1 MASHF
6 HHHGPS
12 RADIA
17 RGHEANDVGIRGF
30 IWFGVAFVGG
40 AAVIHTIVW
49 FLLLGTQQAARA
61 ENAARFPPPLFS
73 QPTMAVVS
81 RPPPPN
87 LQPSRE
93 HPRVAW
99 RDMDDLRH
107 EQEDSLAGI
116 DPKFGRG
123 WEHAYTDAVREP
135 SQPLNQLRLPP
146 DAVDA
151 VAPRIKSSQSGA
163 PSSQPTTQRGE
174 AAAATPPGTEGTK
187 E

>member
-6 HHHGPS
+6 RHHGPS

-17 RGHEANDVGIRGF
+17 RGHEANDVSVRGV
-30 IWFGVAFVGG
+30 IWFVVAFVVG
-40 AAVIHTIVW
+40 AAVIHTIIW

-73 QPTMAVVS
+73 QSTMAVVS

-93 HPRVAW
+93 HPKVAW

-107 EQEDSLAGI
+107 EQQESLVRPTEGA
-116 DPKFGRG
+116 G

-151 VAPRIKSSQSGA
+151 VAPRIKSSRSDA
-163 PSSQPTTQRGE
+163 PSSQPTTRRGE
-174 AAAATPPGTEGTK
+174 AAATTAPGTEGTK

>member
-30 IWFGVAFVGG
+30 IWFGVAFVAI

-49 FLLLGTQQAARA
+49 FLLLGTQEAAGA

-73 QPTMAVVS
+73 QSMMAVVS

-87 LQPSRE
+87 LQPSPE
-93 HPRVAW
+93 HPKVAW

-107 EQEDSLAGI
+107 EQEGSMLKLKPENGAGW
-116 DPKFGRG
+116 DP
-123 WEHAYTDAVREP
+123 AYTDAVREP
-135 SQPLNQLRLPP
+135 SQPLNQLRLPA

-151 VAPRIKSSQSGA
+151 VAPRIKSSQSDG

-174 AAAATPPGTEGTK
+174 AAAEAPRGPEDAK
-187 E
+187 Q

>member
-107 EQEDSLAGI
+107 EQEGSLLK
-116 DPKFGRG
+116 PKEGAG
-123 WEHAYTDAVREP
+123 WEPAYADAVREP

-151 VAPRIKSSQSGA
+151 VAPRIKSSRSEA
-163 PSSQPTTQRGE
+163 PSSQPATRRGE
-174 AAAATPPGTEGTK
+174 AAATTPPGTEGTK